1 MSLRSFHVPFLF
13 SFLVAVY
20 GIVFVICFFPF
31 LPAAAA
37 DETHVVI
44 PSHQGRRLFLNGEE
58 STHHGQGGQTESFS
72 HKRRLQDVETVSGG
86 AASSQYTNPDIVA
99 STAAPNDKPNVDGT
113 FTDTLHQAAD
123 DAMEALNS
131 VTQQLSDMGLEP
143 WQITLIVIAAGAAV
157 LCLACCC
164 MRCLCRNVCCCPGK

>member
-1 MSLRSFHVPFLF
+1 MSLRTFHVPFFISL
-13 SFLVAVY
+13 LVAVY
-20 GIVFVICFFPF
+20 GIVFVVCFFPF
-31 LPAAAA
+31 LPATAAG
-37 DETHVVI
+37 ETHVVI
-44 PSHQGRRLFLNGEE
+44 PSHQEGRHFLNEAE
-58 STHHGQGGQTESFS
+58 STEHEQGGQTERFS
-72 HKRRLQDVETVSGG
+72 DKRRLQDVETVSGG
-86 AASSQYTNPDIVA
+86 AANSQYPNPDIVA
-99 STAAPNDKPNVDGT
+99 NAAAPNDKPNVDGT